1 MSLLMIYPVFSKKGR
16 KFYERGMKKI
26 FFYERGNE
34 FTHDLP
40 CIFKKRPKILRAWNG
55 KKIFFYE
62 RGNEFTHDLPCI
74 FKKRPK
80 ILRAWNEKFQKI
92 NFFKKIKILRKFYLV
107 NLE

>member
-40 CIFKKRPKILRAWNG
+40 CIFKKRPKILRAWNE
-55 KKIFFYE
+55 KKFFFTSVEMSLLTIYPVFSKKGRKFYE
-62 RGNEFTHDLPCI
+62 RGMKN
-74 FKKRPK
+74 FKK
-80 ILRAWNEKFQKI
+80 
-92 NFFKKIKILRKFYLV
+92 
-107 NLE
+107 